1 MILGVKKSDGGVI
14 VKVGGTNVGIAS
26 EKESLTALG
35 RDELQD
41 DRVSRMPVLQRSADD
56 RDFFPDELKEPL
68 SRADD
73 LLDNGA
79 TIVAIDINEDPE
91 APEESRPKVEVIE
104 NGPPLDTPENGTV
117 MQVLPQPLSNSGLFG
132 FLNAYPNPLSLW
144 TSSPIKEVVP
154 PTPQSVSSSRRS
166 SQSIPKLPGGL
177 SRTETESISP
187 TMTTHVVR
195 MPTTY
200 PLSTVLI
207 IALIAFLIG
216 SLLRSLLSPADF
228 IYVVTDLQDA
238 EEGSAG
244 WREIRR
250 LLEVKYIVGG
260 WDFQVAVVR
269 RH

>member
-1 MILGVKKSDGGVI
+1 M
-14 VKVGGTNVGIAS
+14 
-26 EKESLTALG
+26 
-35 RDELQD
+35 
-41 DRVSRMPVLQRSADD
+41 
-56 RDFFPDELKEPL
+56 
-68 SRADD
+68 
-73 LLDNGA
+73 
-79 TIVAIDINEDPE
+79 
-91 APEESRPKVEVIE
+91 
-104 NGPPLDTPENGTV
+104 
-117 MQVLPQPLSNSGLFG
+117 
-132 FLNAYPNPLSLW
+132 
-144 TSSPIKEVVP
+144 
-154 PTPQSVSSSRRS
+154 
-166 SQSIPKLPGGL
+166 
-177 SRTETESISP
+177 TESTSP
-187 TMTTHVVR
+187 TVATHVVR

>member
-1 MILGVKKSDGGVI
+1 MV
-14 VKVGGTNVGIAS
+14 
-26 EKESLTALG
+26 
-35 RDELQD
+35 
-41 DRVSRMPVLQRSADD
+41 
-56 RDFFPDELKEPL
+56 
-68 SRADD
+68 
-73 LLDNGA
+73 
-79 TIVAIDINEDPE
+79 
-91 APEESRPKVEVIE
+91 
-104 NGPPLDTPENGTV
+104 
-117 MQVLPQPLSNSGLFG
+117 
-132 FLNAYPNPLSLW
+132 
-144 TSSPIKEVVP
+144 
-154 PTPQSVSSSRRS
+154 
-166 SQSIPKLPGGL
+166 
-177 SRTETESISP
+177 
-187 TMTTHVVR
+187 THVVR

-238 EEGSAG
+238 EEGSAE